1 MRNRIIFIYIY
12 SVSGFLCTFANKN
25 NLLDGMMKLVRIY
38 IYIIT
43 VALLLGGCSVSKFI
57 PEGQYLLDE
66 VHISSDNKEIKSSE
80 MYSYVRQKPNSKWFS
95 LVKLP
100 MYIYCASGKDSTKWI
115 NKILRKMGDA
125 PRIYDAD
132 VAEETRLQILGAV
145 QNKGYL
151 GAQVSLEE
159 RTQKNKL
166 DTYYKISS
174 GRPYVVSSMKYN
186 IEDYVIRGLLMKD
199 SVSSN
204 LKEGMVFNVNVLE
217 DERNRITQ
225 YLLNRGFYRF
235 NKDYITFQADTVGGT
250 YQIDLTMN
258 IALSDRTEGNLVP
271 LHRQYKIRSVN
282 YLMDMDN
289 VPAVTSALSSDTVR
303 YDGINILYDK
313 ELFLRPGVISSHNRI
328 VPGKLYSNRDV
339 MATYSSLS
347 RLGILKYSNIRFAE
361 HVENDSA
368 YLDAFVSLSRNK
380 NKMLSFQIEGT
391 NSAGDLG
398 AAASVTYTHRNL
410 FKGSETF
417 NIKVRGAYEAVTGL
431 EGYANN
437 NYTEYGV
444 ESSLEF
450 PEFMF
455 PFLKSDFKKSVN
467 ANSQVSAKYNWQIR
481 PEFERTLASA
491 AWSYRWNSRK
501 RASHRLDVLDINYIY
516 MPYRSNTFIEY
527 LNYMDEINPL
537 LRYSYEDLFIVRL
550 GYTYTYNSAGVSTQQ
565 TAKKSSYSI
574 RFNIEESGNL
584 IYGFSKLIHKR
595 PSDGESFRM
604 GNISF
609 AQYVKAD
616 LDYAKNIMIDER
628 NSLVFHIGTGIAVPY
643 GNSKSLPF
651 EKLYFSGGANSVR
664 GWSVRSLGPGRYGG
678 AAGSLDYVNHTG
690 DIKLDLNVEYRTH
703 LFWKLNGAA
712 FIDAGNVWTLKR
724 RYSDSTGQFAFKR
737 FYKEIAVSYG
747 LGVRFDLDFLIIRF
761 DGGMKAINPMG
772 KGKYRFPVIIP
783 DFSRDFAFHFAV
795 GYPF

>member
-1 MRNRIIFIYIY
+1 M
-12 SVSGFLCTFANKN
+12 VKKA
-25 NLLDGMMKLVRIY
+25 RIY
-38 IYIIT
+38 IYFLT
-43 VALLLGGCSVSKFI
+43 VLLLLSGCSVSKFI
-57 PEGQYLLDE
+57 PDGQYLLDE
-66 VHISSDNKEIKSSE
+66 VHVRSDNKEIKSSE

-115 NKILRKMGDA
+115 NKLLRKMGDA
-125 PRIYDAD
+125 PRIYDPS
-132 VAEETRLQILGAV
+132 VAEETRMQILSAV

-151 GAQVSLEE
+151 GAEVVLEE
-159 RTQKNKL
+159 KLKKNKI
-166 DTYYKISS
+166 DAYYRISTGNPYMISS
-174 GRPYVVSSMKYN
+174 INYN
-186 IEDYVIRGLLMKD
+186 IEDYVIRDLLMND
-199 SVSSN
+199 SIHSN
-204 LKEGMVFNVNVLE
+204 LVEGMRFNVNVLE
-217 DERNRITQ
+217 EERNRITQ

-235 NKDYITFQADTVGGT
+235 NKDYITFQADTVNGT
-250 YQIDLTMN
+250 YRIDLTMN
-258 IALSDRTEGNLVP
+258 IALNEQNNGNYNS
-271 LHRQYKIRSVN
+271 LHRQYKVRKVN
-282 YLMDMDN
+282 YLMDIDN
-289 VPAVTSALSSDTVR
+289 LAAVRNNPETDTVEYNQLSIIYNDR
-303 YDGINILYDK
+303 
-313 ELFLRPGVISSHNRI
+313 LFLRPGVIASHNRI
-328 VPGKLYSNRDV
+328 ESGKLYSNRDV
-339 MATYSSLS
+339 MATYSSLA
-347 RLGILKYSNIRFAE
+347 RLGILKYSNIRFVE
-361 HVENDSA
+361 HFENDSA
-368 YLDAFVSLSRNK
+368 YLDAYVSLSRNK
-380 NKMLSFQIEGT
+380 NKTLAFQIEGT

-417 NIKVRGAYEAVTGL
+417 NIKLRGAYEAVTGL

-437 NYTEYGV
+437 NYTEYGI
-444 ESSLEF
+444 ETSLEF

-467 ANSQVSAKYNWQIR
+467 AKSQVSAKYNWQIR

-491 AWSYRWNSRK
+491 AWSYRWNSKK

-584 IYGFSKLIHKR
+584 IYGLSKLIHKK
-595 PSDGESFRM
+595 PSDGESYRV

-609 AQYVKAD
+609 AQYIKMD
-616 LDYAKNIMIDER
+616 FDFAKNIMIDDR
-628 NSLVFHIGTGIAVPY
+628 NALVFHIGTGIAVPY

-664 GWSVRSLGPGRYGG
+664 GWSVRSLGPGGYRG
-678 AAGSLDYVNHTG
+678 ASGSLDYVNHTG
-690 DIKLDLNVEYRTH
+690 DIKLDMNVEYRTH

-712 FIDAGNVWTLKR
+712 FIDAGNVWTLKD
-724 RYSDSTGQFAFKR
+724 RYSDSTGQFSFRR

-747 LGVRFDLDFLIIRF
+747 LGIRFDLDFLILRF
-761 DGGMKAINPMG
+761 DGGMKAVNPMETG
-772 KGKYRFPVIIP
+772 IDRFPLIKP

>member
-1 MRNRIIFIYIY
+1 M
-12 SVSGFLCTFANKN
+12 V
-25 NLLDGMMKLVRIY
+25 DLVRKY
-38 IYIIT
+38 IYIVVT
-43 VALLLGGCSVSKFI
+43 ALLLVGCSVSKFV
-57 PEGQYLLDE
+57 PEGKYLLDE

-100 MYIYCASGKDSTKWI
+100 MYIYCSSGKDSTKWI

-125 PRIYDAD
+125 PRIYDAR
-132 VAEETRLQILGAV
+132 VAEETRMQILGAV

-159 RTQKNKL
+159 KIKKNRL
-166 DTYYKISS
+166 DTYYRISS
-174 GRPYVVSSMKYN
+174 GKPYIISSIDYN
-186 IEDYVIRGLLMKD
+186 VEDYVIRDLLMND
-199 SVSSN
+199 SIHSG
-204 LKEGMVFNVNVLE
+204 LKVGERFDVNQLE
-217 DERNRITQ
+217 EERNKITQ
-225 YLLNRGFYRF
+225 FLLNRGYYRF
-235 NKDYITFQADTVGGT
+235 NKDYITFQADTVNGT
-250 YQIDLTMN
+250 YRIDLTMN
-258 IALSDRTEGNLVP
+258 IGLNNMPNSSETS
-271 LHRQYKIRSVN
+271 LHRQYSIRNVN
-282 YLMDMDN
+282 YLMDLDYSLN
-289 VPAVTSALSSDTVR
+289 NGVNLDTMS
-303 YDGINILYDK
+303 YGGINILYDK
-313 ELFLRPGVISSHNRI
+313 KLFLRPGVIDSHNRI

-339 MATYSSLS
+339 MSTYSSLS
-347 RLGILKYSNIRFAE
+347 RLGILKYSNIRFVE
-361 HVENDSA
+361 HLENDSA
-368 YLDAFVSLSRNK
+368 YLDAFVSLSKNK
-380 NKMLSFQIEGT
+380 NKMLSFQVEGT

-417 NIKVRGAYEAVTGL
+417 TIKVRGAYEAVTGL

-444 ESSLEF
+444 ESSLDF

-455 PFLKSDFKKSVN
+455 PFLTSDFKKRVN
-467 ANSQVSAKYNWQIR
+467 AKSEVSIKYNWQIR

-491 AWSYRWNSRK
+491 AWSYRWNSGR
-501 RASHRLDVLDINYIY
+501 RANHRLDVLDINYIY

-527 LNYMDEINPL
+527 LNYMDEVNPL

-550 GYTYTYNSAGVSTQQ
+550 GYTYTYNSAGVTTQQ

-584 IYGFSKLIHKR
+584 IYGFSKLIHKK

-609 AQYVKAD
+609 AQYVKTD
-616 LDYAKNIMIDER
+616 FDFAKNIMIDDR
-628 NSLVFHIGTGIAVPY
+628 NSLVFHIATGVAIPY

-664 GWSVRSLGPGRYGG
+664 GWSVRSLGPGRYHGNS
-678 AAGSLDYVNHTG
+678 GSLDYVNHTG

-712 FIDAGNVWTLKR
+712 FIDAGNVWTLKS
-724 RYSDSTGQFAFKR
+724 RYSDDTGQFAFNR

-747 LGVRFDLDFLIIRF
+747 LGVRFDLDFLILRF
-761 DGGMKAINPMG
+761 DGGMKAINPMESG
-772 KGKYRFPVIIP
+772 ADRFPVIKP

>member
-1 MRNRIIFIYIY
+1 M
-12 SVSGFLCTFANKN
+12 VKKA
-25 NLLDGMMKLVRIY
+25 RIY
-38 IYIIT
+38 IYFLT
-43 VALLLGGCSVSKFI
+43 VLLLLSGCSVSKFI
-57 PEGQYLLDE
+57 PDGQYLLDE
-66 VHISSDNKEIKSSE
+66 VHVRSDNREIKSSE

-115 NKILRKMGDA
+115 NKLLRKMGDA
-125 PRIYDAD
+125 PRIYDPS
-132 VAEETRLQILGAV
+132 VAEETRMQILSAV

-151 GAQVSLEE
+151 GAEVVLEE
-159 RTQKNKL
+159 KLKKNKI
-166 DTYYKISS
+166 DAYYRISTGNPYMISS
-174 GRPYVVSSMKYN
+174 INYN
-186 IEDYVIRGLLMKD
+186 IEDYVIRDLLMND
-199 SVSSN
+199 SIHSN
-204 LKEGMVFNVNVLE
+204 LVEGMRFNVNVLE
-217 DERNRITQ
+217 EERNRITQ

-235 NKDYITFQADTVGGT
+235 NKDYITFQADTVNGT
-250 YQIDLTMN
+250 YRIDLTMN
-258 IALSDRTEGNLVP
+258 IALNEQNNGNYNS
-271 LHRQYKIRSVN
+271 LHRQYKVRKVN
-282 YLMDMDN
+282 YLMDIDN
-289 VPAVTSALSSDTVR
+289 LAAVRNNPETDTVE
-303 YDGINILYDK
+303 YNQLSIIYNDK
-313 ELFLRPGVISSHNRI
+313 LFLRPGVIASHNRI
-328 VPGKLYSNRDV
+328 ESGKLYSNRDV
-339 MATYSSLS
+339 MSTYSSLA
-347 RLGILKYSNIRFAE
+347 RLGILKYSNIRFVE
-361 HVENDSA
+361 HFENDSA
-368 YLDAFVSLSRNK
+368 YLDAYVSLSRNK
-380 NKMLSFQIEGT
+380 NKTLAFQIEGT

-417 NIKVRGAYEAVTGL
+417 NIKLRGAYEAVTGL

-437 NYTEYGV
+437 NYTEYGI
-444 ESSLEF
+444 ETSLEF

-467 ANSQVSAKYNWQIR
+467 AKSQVSAKYNWQIR

-584 IYGFSKLIHKR
+584 IYGLSKLIHNK
-595 PSDGESFRM
+595 PLDGESYRV

-609 AQYVKAD
+609 AQYVK
-616 LDYAKNIMIDER
+616 LDFDFAKNIMIDDR
-628 NSLVFHIGTGIAVPY
+628 NALVFHIGTGVAVPY

-664 GWSVRSLGPGRYGG
+664 GWSVRSLGPGGYRG
-678 AAGSLDYVNHTG
+678 ASGSLDYVNHTG
-690 DIKLDLNVEYRTH
+690 DIKLDMNVEYRTH

-712 FIDAGNVWTLKR
+712 FIDAGNVWTLKD
-724 RYSDSTGQFAFKR
+724 RYSDSTGQFSFKR

-747 LGVRFDLDFLIIRF
+747 LGIRFDLDFLILRF
-761 DGGMKAINPMG
+761 DGGMKAINPMETG
-772 KGKYRFPVIIP
+772 VDRYPLIKP

>member
-1 MRNRIIFIYIY
+1 M
-12 SVSGFLCTFANKN
+12 VKKA
-25 NLLDGMMKLVRIY
+25 RIY
-38 IYIIT
+38 IYFLT
-43 VALLLGGCSVSKFI
+43 VLLLLSGCSVSKFI
-57 PEGQYLLDE
+57 PDGQYLLDE
-66 VHISSDNKEIKSSE
+66 VHVRSDNKEIKSSE

-115 NKILRKMGDA
+115 NKLLRKMGDA
-125 PRIYDAD
+125 PRIYDPS
-132 VAEETRLQILGAV
+132 VAEETRMQILSAV

-151 GAQVSLEE
+151 GAEVVLEE
-159 RTQKNKL
+159 KLKKNKI
-166 DTYYKISS
+166 DAYYRISTGNPYMISS
-174 GRPYVVSSMKYN
+174 INYN
-186 IEDYVIRGLLMKD
+186 IEDYVIRDLLMND
-199 SVSSN
+199 SIHNN
-204 LKEGMVFNVNVLE
+204 LVEGMRFNVNVLE
-217 DERNRITQ
+217 EERNRITQ
-225 YLLNRGFYRF
+225 FLLNRGFYRF
-235 NKDYITFQADTVGGT
+235 NKDYITFQADTVNGT
-250 YQIDLTMN
+250 YRIDLTMN
-258 IALSDRTEGNLVP
+258 IALNEQNNGNNNS
-271 LHRQYKIRSVN
+271 LHRQYKIRKVN
-282 YLMDMDN
+282 YLMDIDN
-289 VPAVTSALSSDTVR
+289 LAAVRNNPETDTVE
-303 YDGINILYDK
+303 YNQLSIIYNDK
-313 ELFLRPGVISSHNRI
+313 LFLRPGVIASHNRI
-328 VPGKLYSNRDV
+328 ESGKLYSNRDV
-339 MATYSSLS
+339 MSTYSSLA
-347 RLGILKYSNIRFAE
+347 RLGILKYSNIRFVE
-361 HVENDSA
+361 HFENDSA
-368 YLDAFVSLSRNK
+368 YLDAYVSLSRNK
-380 NKMLSFQIEGT
+380 NKTLAFQIEGT

-417 NIKVRGAYEAVTGL
+417 NIKLRGAYEAVTGL

-437 NYTEYGV
+437 NYTEYGI
-444 ESSLEF
+444 ETSLEF

-467 ANSQVSAKYNWQIR
+467 AKSQVSAKYNWQIR

-491 AWSYRWNSRK
+491 AWSYRWNSKK

-584 IYGFSKLIHKR
+584 IYGLSKLIHKK
-595 PSDGESFRM
+595 PSDGESYRV

-609 AQYVKAD
+609 AQYVKMD
-616 LDYAKNIMIDER
+616 FDFAKNIMIDDR
-628 NSLVFHIGTGIAVPY
+628 NALVFHIGTGVAVPY

-664 GWSVRSLGPGRYGG
+664 GWSVRSLGPGGYRG
-678 AAGSLDYVNHTG
+678 ASGSLDYVNHTG
-690 DIKLDLNVEYRTH
+690 DIKLDMNVEYRTH

-712 FIDAGNVWTLKR
+712 FIDAGNVWTLKD
-724 RYSDSTGQFAFKR
+724 RYSDSTGQFSFRR

-747 LGVRFDLDFLIIRF
+747 LGIRFDLDFLILRF
-761 DGGMKAINPMG
+761 DGGMKAVNPMETG
-772 KGKYRFPVIIP
+772 IDRFPLIKP

>member
-1 MRNRIIFIYIY
+1 M
-12 SVSGFLCTFANKN
+12 V
-25 NLLDGMMKLVRIY
+25 DLVRKY
-38 IYIIT
+38 IYIVVT
-43 VALLLGGCSVSKFI
+43 ALLLVGCSVSKFV
-57 PEGQYLLDE
+57 PEGKYLLDE

-100 MYIYCASGKDSTKWI
+100 MYIYCSSGKDSTKWI

-125 PRIYDAD
+125 PRIYDAR
-132 VAEETRLQILGAV
+132 VAEETRMQILGAV

-159 RTQKNKL
+159 KIKKNKL
-166 DTYYKISS
+166 DTYYRISS
-174 GRPYVVSSMKYN
+174 GKPYIISSIDYN
-186 IEDYVIRGLLMKD
+186 VEDYVIRDLLMND
-199 SVSSN
+199 SIHSG
-204 LKEGMVFNVNVLE
+204 LKVGERFDVNQLE
-217 DERNRITQ
+217 EERNKITQ
-225 YLLNRGFYRF
+225 FLLNRGYYRF
-235 NKDYITFQADTVGGT
+235 NKDYITFQADTVNGT
-250 YQIDLTMN
+250 YRIDLTMN
-258 IALSDRTEGNLVP
+258 IGLNNMSNSSETS
-271 LHRQYKIRSVN
+271 LHRQYSIRNVN
-282 YLMDMDN
+282 YLMDLDYSLN
-289 VPAVTSALSSDTVR
+289 NGVNLDTMS
-303 YDGINILYDK
+303 YGGINILYDK
-313 ELFLRPGVISSHNRI
+313 KLFLRPGVIDSHNRI
-328 VPGKLYSNRDV
+328 VSGKLYSNRDV
-339 MATYSSLS
+339 MSTYSSLS
-347 RLGILKYSNIRFAE
+347 RLGILKYSNIRFVE
-361 HVENDSA
+361 HLENDST
-368 YLDAFVSLSRNK
+368 YLDAFVSLSKNK
-380 NKMLSFQIEGT
+380 NKMLSFQVEGT

-417 NIKVRGAYEAVTGL
+417 TIKVRGAYEAVTGL

-444 ESSLEF
+444 ESSLDF

-455 PFLKSDFKKSVN
+455 PFLTSDFKKRVN
-467 ANSQVSAKYNWQIR
+467 AKSEVSIKYNWQIR

-491 AWSYRWNSRK
+491 AWSYRWNSGR
-501 RASHRLDVLDINYIY
+501 RANHRLDVLDINYIY

-527 LNYMDEINPL
+527 LNYMDEVNPL

-550 GYTYTYNSAGVSTQQ
+550 GYTYTYNSAGVTTQQ

-584 IYGFSKLIHKR
+584 IYGFSKLIHKK

-609 AQYVKAD
+609 AQYVKTD
-616 LDYAKNIMIDER
+616 FDFAKNIMIDDR
-628 NSLVFHIGTGIAVPY
+628 NSLVFHIATGVAIPY

-664 GWSVRSLGPGRYGG
+664 GWSVRSLGPGRYHGNS
-678 AAGSLDYVNHTG
+678 GSLDYVNHTG

-712 FIDAGNVWTLKR
+712 FIDAGNVWTLKS
-724 RYSDSTGQFAFKR
+724 RYSDDTGQFAFNR

-747 LGVRFDLDFLIIRF
+747 LGVRFDLDFLILRF
-761 DGGMKAINPMG
+761 DGGMKAINPMESG
-772 KGKYRFPVIIP
+772 ADRFPVIKP
-783 DFSRDFAFHFAV
+783 DFSRDFVFHFAV

>member
-1 MRNRIIFIYIY
+1 M
-12 SVSGFLCTFANKN
+12 V
-25 NLLDGMMKLVRIY
+25 DLVRKY
-38 IYIIT
+38 IYIVVT
-43 VALLLGGCSVSKFI
+43 ALLLVGCSVSKFV
-57 PEGQYLLDE
+57 PEGKYLLDE

-95 LVKLP
+95 IVKLP
-100 MYIYCASGKDSTKWI
+100 MYIYCSSGKDSTKWI

-125 PRIYDAD
+125 PRIYDAR
-132 VAEETRLQILGAV
+132 VAEETRMQILGAV

-159 RTQKNKL
+159 KIKKNKL
-166 DTYYKISS
+166 DTYYRISS
-174 GRPYVVSSMKYN
+174 GKPYIISSIDYN
-186 IEDYVIRGLLMKD
+186 VEDYVIRDLLMND
-199 SVSSN
+199 SIHSG
-204 LKEGMVFNVNVLE
+204 LKVGERFDVNQLE
-217 DERNRITQ
+217 EERNKITQ
-225 YLLNRGFYRF
+225 FLLNRGYYRF
-235 NKDYITFQADTVGGT
+235 NKDYITFQADTVNGT
-250 YQIDLTMN
+250 YRIDLTMN
-258 IALSDRTEGNLVP
+258 IGLNNMPNSSETS
-271 LHRQYKIRSVN
+271 LHRQYSIRNVN
-282 YLMDMDN
+282 YLMDVDYSPN
-289 VPAVTSALSSDTVR
+289 NGANLDTMS
-303 YDGINILYDK
+303 YGGINILYDK
-313 ELFLRPGVISSHNRI
+313 KLFLRPGVIDSHNRI

-339 MATYSSLS
+339 MSTYSSLS
-347 RLGILKYSNIRFAE
+347 RLGILKYSNIRFVE
-361 HVENDSA
+361 HLENDSA
-368 YLDAFVSLSRNK
+368 YLDAFVSLSKNK

-417 NIKVRGAYEAVTGL
+417 TIKVRGAYEAVTGL

-444 ESSLEF
+444 ESSLDF

-455 PFLKSDFKKSVN
+455 PFLTSDFKKRVN
-467 ANSQVSAKYNWQIR
+467 AKSEVSIKYNWQIR

-491 AWSYRWNSRK
+491 AWSYRWNSGR
-501 RASHRLDVLDINYIY
+501 RANHRLDVLDINYIY

-527 LNYMDEINPL
+527 LNYMDEVNPL

-550 GYTYTYNSAGVSTQQ
+550 GYTYTYNSAGVTTQQ

-574 RFNIEESGNL
+574 RLNIEESGNL
-584 IYGFSKLIHKR
+584 IYGFSKLIHKK

-609 AQYVKAD
+609 AQYVKTD
-616 LDYAKNIMIDER
+616 FDFAKNIMIDDR
-628 NSLVFHIGTGIAVPY
+628 NSLVFHIATGVAIPY

-664 GWSVRSLGPGRYGG
+664 GWSVRSLGPGRYHGNS
-678 AAGSLDYVNHTG
+678 GSLDYVNHTG

-712 FIDAGNVWTLKR
+712 FIDAGNVWTLKS
-724 RYSDSTGQFAFKR
+724 RYSDDAGQFAFNR

-747 LGVRFDLDFLIIRF
+747 LGVRFDLDFLILRF
-761 DGGMKAINPMG
+761 DGGMKAINPMESG
-772 KGKYRFPVIIP
+772 ADRFPVIRP

>member
-1 MRNRIIFIYIY
+1 M
-12 SVSGFLCTFANKN
+12 V
-25 NLLDGMMKLVRIY
+25 DLVRKY
-38 IYIIT
+38 IYIVVT
-43 VALLLGGCSVSKFI
+43 ALLLVGCSVSKFV
-57 PEGQYLLDE
+57 PEGKYLLDE

-95 LVKLP
+95 LVKFP
-100 MYIYCASGKDSTKWI
+100 MYIYCSSGKDSTKWI

-125 PRIYDAD
+125 PRIYDAR
-132 VAEETRLQILGAV
+132 VAEETRMQILGAV

-159 RTQKNKL
+159 KIKKNKL
-166 DTYYKISS
+166 DTYYRISS
-174 GRPYVVSSMKYN
+174 GKPYIISSIDYN
-186 IEDYVIRGLLMKD
+186 VEDYVIRELLMND
-199 SVSSN
+199 SIHSG
-204 LKEGMVFNVNVLE
+204 LKVGERFDVNQLE
-217 DERNRITQ
+217 EERNKITQ
-225 YLLNRGFYRF
+225 FLLNRGYYRF
-235 NKDYITFQADTVGGT
+235 NKDYITFQADTVNGT
-250 YQIDLTMN
+250 YRIDLTMN
-258 IALSDRTEGNLVP
+258 IGLNNMPNSSETS
-271 LHRQYKIRSVN
+271 LHRQYSIRNVN
-282 YLMDMDN
+282 YLMDVDYSPN
-289 VPAVTSALSSDTVR
+289 NGVNLDTMS
-303 YDGINILYDK
+303 YGGINILYDK
-313 ELFLRPGVISSHNRI
+313 KLFLRPGVIDSHNRI

-339 MATYSSLS
+339 MSTYSSLS
-347 RLGILKYSNIRFAE
+347 RLGILKYSNIRFVE
-361 HVENDSA
+361 HLENDSA
-368 YLDAFVSLSRNK
+368 YLDAFVSLSKNK
-380 NKMLSFQIEGT
+380 NKMLSFQVEGT

-417 NIKVRGAYEAVTGL
+417 TIKVRGAYEAVTGL

-444 ESSLEF
+444 ESSLDF

-455 PFLKSDFKKSVN
+455 PFLTSDFKKRVN
-467 ANSQVSAKYNWQIR
+467 AKSEVSIKYNWQIR

-491 AWSYRWNSRK
+491 AWSYRWNSGR
-501 RASHRLDVLDINYIY
+501 RANHRLDVLDINYIY

-527 LNYMDEINPL
+527 LNYMDEVNPL

-550 GYTYTYNSAGVSTQQ
+550 GYTYTYNSAGVTTQQ

-584 IYGFSKLIHKR
+584 IYGFSKLIHKK

-609 AQYVKAD
+609 AQYVKTD
-616 LDYAKNIMIDER
+616 FDFAKNIMIDDR
-628 NSLVFHIGTGIAVPY
+628 NSLVFHIATGVAIPY

-664 GWSVRSLGPGRYGG
+664 GWSVRSLGPGRYHGNS
-678 AAGSLDYVNHTG
+678 GSLDYVNHTG

-712 FIDAGNVWTLKR
+712 FIDAGNVWTLKS
-724 RYSDSTGQFAFKR
+724 RYTDDTGQFAFNR

-747 LGVRFDLDFLIIRF
+747 LGVRFDLDFLILRF
-761 DGGMKAINPMG
+761 DGGMKAINPMESG
-772 KGKYRFPVIIP
+772 ADRFPVIRP

>member
-1 MRNRIIFIYIY
+1 M
-12 SVSGFLCTFANKN
+12 VKKA
-25 NLLDGMMKLVRIY
+25 RIY
-38 IYIIT
+38 IYFLT
-43 VALLLGGCSVSKFI
+43 VLLLLSGCSVSKFI
-57 PEGQYLLDE
+57 PDGKYLLDE
-66 VHISSDNKEIKSSE
+66 VHVRSDNKEIKSSE

-115 NKILRKMGDA
+115 NKLLRKMGDA
-125 PRIYDAD
+125 PRIYDPS
-132 VAEETRLQILGAV
+132 VAEETRMQILSAV

-151 GAQVSLEE
+151 GAEVVLEE
-159 RTQKNKL
+159 KLKKNKI
-166 DTYYKISS
+166 DAYYRISTGNPYMISS
-174 GRPYVVSSMKYN
+174 INYN
-186 IEDYVIRGLLMKD
+186 IEDYVIRDLLMND
-199 SVSSN
+199 SIHSN
-204 LKEGMVFNVNVLE
+204 LVEGMRFNVNVLE
-217 DERNRITQ
+217 EERNRITQ

-235 NKDYITFQADTVGGT
+235 NKDYITFQADTVNGT
-250 YQIDLTMN
+250 YRIDLTMN
-258 IALSDRTEGNLVP
+258 IALNEQNDGNNNS
-271 LHRQYKIRSVN
+271 LHRQYKVRKVN
-282 YLMDMDN
+282 YLMDIDN
-289 VPAVTSALSSDTVR
+289 LAAVRNNPETDTVE
-303 YDGINILYDK
+303 YNQLSIIYNDK
-313 ELFLRPGVISSHNRI
+313 LFLRPGVIASHNRI
-328 VPGKLYSNRDV
+328 ESGKLYSNRDV
-339 MATYSSLS
+339 MSTYSSLA
-347 RLGILKYSNIRFAE
+347 RLGILKYSNIRFVE
-361 HVENDSA
+361 HFENDSA
-368 YLDAFVSLSRNK
+368 YLDAYVSLSRNK
-380 NKMLSFQIEGT
+380 NKTLAFQIEGT

-417 NIKVRGAYEAVTGL
+417 NIKLRGAYEAVTGL

-437 NYTEYGV
+437 NYTEYGI
-444 ESSLEF
+444 ETSLEF

-467 ANSQVSAKYNWQIR
+467 AKSQVSAKYNWQIR

-584 IYGFSKLIHKR
+584 IYGLSKLIHKK
-595 PSDGESFRM
+595 PLDGESYRV

-609 AQYVKAD
+609 AQYVK
-616 LDYAKNIMIDER
+616 LDFDFAKNIMIDDR
-628 NSLVFHIGTGIAVPY
+628 NALVFHIGTGVAVPY

-664 GWSVRSLGPGRYGG
+664 GWSVRSLGPGGYRG
-678 AAGSLDYVNHTG
+678 ASGSLDYVNHTG
-690 DIKLDLNVEYRTH
+690 DIKLDMNVEYRTH

-712 FIDAGNVWTLKR
+712 FIDAGNVWTLKD
-724 RYSDSTGQFAFKR
+724 RYSDSTGQFSFKR

-747 LGVRFDLDFLIIRF
+747 LGIRFDLDFLILRF
-761 DGGMKAINPMG
+761 DGGMKAINPMETG
-772 KGKYRFPVIIP
+772 VDRYPLIKP

>member
-1 MRNRIIFIYIY
+1 MMNQFRTYIFTIII
-12 SVSGFLCTFANKN
+12 S
-25 NLLDGMMKLVRIY
+25 
-38 IYIIT
+38 
-43 VALLLGGCSVSKFI
+43 LLLGGCSVGKFI

-66 VHISSDNKEIKSSE
+66 VHISSDNSEIKSSE

-115 NKILRKMGDA
+115 NRFLHRIGDA
-125 PRIYDAD
+125 PRIYDPS

-151 GAQVSLEE
+151 SAQVSLEE
-159 RTQKNKL
+159 RKKKNKL
-166 DTYYKISS
+166 DAYYKVSSGKPYMISS
-174 GRPYVVSSMKYN
+174 VNYN
-186 IEDYVIRGLLMKD
+186 VEDYVIRGLLMND
-199 SVSSN
+199 SVKSG
-204 LKEGMVFNVNVLE
+204 LKEGMRFNVNMLE
-217 DERNRITQ
+217 EERNKIAQ
-225 YLLNRGFYRF
+225 YLLNRGYYRF
-235 NKDYITFQADTVGGT
+235 NKDYITFQADTVRGT
-250 YQIDLTMN
+250 YKIDLTMN
-258 IALSDRTEGNLVP
+258 ISLSSNRGESTGS
-271 LHRQYKIRSVN
+271 LHRQYEIRSVN
-282 YLMDMDN
+282 YILDGDN
-289 VPAVTSALSSDTVR
+289 AYAANESSTVDTIQ
-303 YDGINILYDK
+303 YDGINILYDDK
-313 ELFLRPGVISSHNRI
+313 LFLRPGVIASHNRI

-339 MATYSSLS
+339 MSTYSSLS
-347 RLGILKYSNIRFAE
+347 RLGILKYSNIRFVE
-361 HVENDSA
+361 HLDNDSA
-368 YLDAFVSLSRNK
+368 YLDAYVSLSKNK
-380 NKMLSFQIEGT
+380 NKTLSFQVEGT

-431 EGYANN
+431 EGYSNN

-444 ESSLEF
+444 ETSLEF

-467 ANSQVSAKYNWQIR
+467 AKSQVSAKYNWQIR

-491 AWSYRWNSRK
+491 AWSYRWNSRR

-516 MPYRSNTFIEY
+516 MPYRSKTFIEY

-584 IYGFSKLIHKR
+584 IYGFSKLIHGK

-609 AQYVKAD
+609 AQYVKTD
-616 LDYAKNIMIDER
+616 FDYAKNIMIDDR
-628 NSLVFHIGTGIAVPY
+628 NAVVFHIGTGIAIPY

-664 GWSVRSLGPGRYGG
+664 GWSVRSLGPGGYRG
-678 AAGSLDYVNHTG
+678 ASGSLDYVNHTG
-690 DIKLDLNVEYRTH
+690 DIKLDMNVEYRTH
-703 LFWKLNGAA
+703 LFWKLNAAA
-712 FIDAGNVWTLKR
+712 FIDAGNVWTLKN
-724 RYSDSTGQFAFKR
+724 RYSDPTGQFAFNR

-747 LGVRFDLDFLIIRF
+747 LGIRFDLDFLILRF
-761 DGGMKAINPMG
+761 DGGMKAVNPMG
-772 KGKYRFPVIIP
+772 SGIERFPLIVP

>member
-1 MRNRIIFIYIY
+1 M
-12 SVSGFLCTFANKN
+12 V
-25 NLLDGMMKLVRIY
+25 DLVRKY
-38 IYIIT
+38 IYIVVT
-43 VALLLGGCSVSKFI
+43 ALLLVGCSVSKFV
-57 PEGQYLLDE
+57 PEGKYLLDE

-100 MYIYCASGKDSTKWI
+100 MYIYCSSGKDSTKWI

-125 PRIYDAD
+125 PRIYDAR
-132 VAEETRLQILGAV
+132 VAEETRMQILGAV

-151 GAQVSLEE
+151 GAQVYLEE
-159 RTQKNKL
+159 KIKKNRL
-166 DTYYKISS
+166 DTYYRISS
-174 GRPYVVSSMKYN
+174 GKPYIISSIDYN
-186 IEDYVIRGLLMKD
+186 VEDYVIRDLLMND
-199 SVSSN
+199 SIHSG
-204 LKEGMVFNVNVLE
+204 LKVGERFDVNQLE
-217 DERNRITQ
+217 EERNKITQ
-225 YLLNRGFYRF
+225 FLLNRGYYRF
-235 NKDYITFQADTVGGT
+235 NKDYITFQADTVNGT
-250 YQIDLTMN
+250 YRIDLTMN
-258 IALSDRTEGNLVP
+258 IGLNNMPNSSETS
-271 LHRQYKIRSVN
+271 LHRQYSIRNVN
-282 YLMDMDN
+282 YLMDVDYSPN
-289 VPAVTSALSSDTVR
+289 NGVNLDTMS
-303 YDGINILYDK
+303 YGGINILYDK
-313 ELFLRPGVISSHNRI
+313 KLFLRPGVIDSHNRI

-339 MATYSSLS
+339 MSTYSSLS
-347 RLGILKYSNIRFAE
+347 RLGILKYSNIRFVE
-361 HVENDSA
+361 HLENDSA
-368 YLDAFVSLSRNK
+368 YLDAFVSLSKNK

-417 NIKVRGAYEAVTGL
+417 TIKVRGAYEAVTGL

-444 ESSLEF
+444 ESSLDF

-455 PFLKSDFKKSVN
+455 PFLTSDFKKRVN
-467 ANSQVSAKYNWQIR
+467 AKSEVSMKYNWQIR

-491 AWSYRWNSRK
+491 AWSYRWNSGR
-501 RASHRLDVLDINYIY
+501 RANHRLDVLDINYIY

-527 LNYMDEINPL
+527 LNYMDEVNPL

-550 GYTYTYNSAGVSTQQ
+550 GYTYTYNSAGVTTQQ

-584 IYGFSKLIHKR
+584 IYGFSKLIHKK

-609 AQYVKAD
+609 AQYVKTD
-616 LDYAKNIMIDER
+616 FDFAKNIMIDDR
-628 NSLVFHIGTGIAVPY
+628 NSLVFHIATGVAIPY

-664 GWSVRSLGPGRYGG
+664 GWSVRSLGPGRYHGNS
-678 AAGSLDYVNHTG
+678 GSLDYVNHTG

-712 FIDAGNVWTLKR
+712 FIDAGNVWTLKS
-724 RYSDSTGQFAFKR
+724 RYSDDTGQFAFNR

-747 LGVRFDLDFLIIRF
+747 LGVRFDLDFLILRF
-761 DGGMKAINPMG
+761 DGGMKAINPMESG
-772 KGKYRFPVIIP
+772 ADRFPVIKP

>member
-1 MRNRIIFIYIY
+1 M
-12 SVSGFLCTFANKN
+12 V
-25 NLLDGMMKLVRIY
+25 DLVRKY
-38 IYIIT
+38 IYIVVT
-43 VALLLGGCSVSKFI
+43 ALLLVGCSVSKFV
-57 PEGQYLLDE
+57 PEGKYLLDE

-95 LVKLP
+95 LVKFP
-100 MYIYCASGKDSTKWI
+100 MYIYCSSGKDSTKWI

-125 PRIYDAD
+125 PRIYDAR
-132 VAEETRLQILGAV
+132 VAEETRMQILGAV

-159 RTQKNKL
+159 KIKKNKL
-166 DTYYKISS
+166 DTYYRISS
-174 GRPYVVSSMKYN
+174 GKPYIISSIDYN
-186 IEDYVIRGLLMKD
+186 VEDYVIRELLMND
-199 SVSSN
+199 SIHSG
-204 LKEGMVFNVNVLE
+204 LKVGERFDVNQLE
-217 DERNRITQ
+217 EERNKITQ
-225 YLLNRGFYRF
+225 FLLNRGYYRF
-235 NKDYITFQADTVGGT
+235 NKDYITFQADTVNGT
-250 YQIDLTMN
+250 YRIDLTMN
-258 IALSDRTEGNLVP
+258 IGLNNMPNSSETS
-271 LHRQYKIRSVN
+271 LHRQYSIRNVN
-282 YLMDMDN
+282 YLMDVDYSPN
-289 VPAVTSALSSDTVR
+289 NGVNLDTMS
-303 YDGINILYDK
+303 YGGINILYDK
-313 ELFLRPGVISSHNRI
+313 KLFLRPGVIDSHNRI

-339 MATYSSLS
+339 MSTYSSLS
-347 RLGILKYSNIRFAE
+347 RLGILKYSNIRFVE
-361 HVENDSA
+361 HLENDSA
-368 YLDAFVSLSRNK
+368 YLDAFVSLSKNK
-380 NKMLSFQIEGT
+380 NKMLSFQVEGT

-417 NIKVRGAYEAVTGL
+417 TIKVRGAYEAVTGL

-444 ESSLEF
+444 ESSLDF

-455 PFLKSDFKKSVN
+455 PFLTSDFKKRVN
-467 ANSQVSAKYNWQIR
+467 AKSEVSIKYNWQIR

-491 AWSYRWNSRK
+491 AWSYRWNSGR
-501 RASHRLDVLDINYIY
+501 RANHRLDVLDINYIY

-527 LNYMDEINPL
+527 LNYMDEVNPL

-550 GYTYTYNSAGVSTQQ
+550 GYTYTYNSAGVTTQQ

-584 IYGFSKLIHKR
+584 IYGFSKLIHKK

-609 AQYVKAD
+609 AQYVKTD
-616 LDYAKNIMIDER
+616 FDFAKNIMIDDR
-628 NSLVFHIGTGIAVPY
+628 NSLVFHIATGVAIPY

-664 GWSVRSLGPGRYGG
+664 GWSVRSLGPGRYHGNS
-678 AAGSLDYVNHTG
+678 GSLDYVNHTG

-712 FIDAGNVWTLKR
+712 FIDAGNVWTLKS
-724 RYSDSTGQFAFKR
+724 RYTDDTGQFAFNR

-747 LGVRFDLDFLIIRF
+747 LGVRFDLDFLILRF
-761 DGGMKAINPMG
+761 DGGMKAINPMESG
-772 KGKYRFPVIIP
+772 ADRFPVIKP

>member
-1 MRNRIIFIYIY
+1 M
-12 SVSGFLCTFANKN
+12 V
-25 NLLDGMMKLVRIY
+25 DLVRKY
-38 IYIIT
+38 IYIVVT
-43 VALLLGGCSVSKFI
+43 ALLLVGCSVSKFV
-57 PEGQYLLDE
+57 PEGKYLLDE

-100 MYIYCASGKDSTKWI
+100 MYIYCSSGKDSTKWI

-125 PRIYDAD
+125 PRIYDAR
-132 VAEETRLQILGAV
+132 VAEETRMQILGAV

-151 GAQVSLEE
+151 GAQVYLEE
-159 RTQKNKL
+159 KIKKNRL
-166 DTYYKISS
+166 DTYYRISS
-174 GRPYVVSSMKYN
+174 GKPYIISSIDYN
-186 IEDYVIRGLLMKD
+186 VEDYVIRDLLMND
-199 SVSSN
+199 SIHSG
-204 LKEGMVFNVNVLE
+204 LKVGERFDVNQLE
-217 DERNRITQ
+217 EERNKITQ
-225 YLLNRGFYRF
+225 FLLNRGYYRF
-235 NKDYITFQADTVGGT
+235 NKDYITFQADTVNGT
-250 YQIDLTMN
+250 YRIDLTMN
-258 IALSDRTEGNLVP
+258 IGLNNMPNSSETS
-271 LHRQYKIRSVN
+271 LHRQYSIRNVN
-282 YLMDMDN
+282 YLMDVDYSPN
-289 VPAVTSALSSDTVR
+289 NGVNLDTMS
-303 YDGINILYDK
+303 YGGINILYDK
-313 ELFLRPGVISSHNRI
+313 KLFLRPGVIDSHNRI

-339 MATYSSLS
+339 MSTYYSLS
-347 RLGILKYSNIRFAE
+347 RLGILKYSNIRFVE
-361 HVENDSA
+361 HLENDSA
-368 YLDAFVSLSRNK
+368 YLDAFVSLSKNK
-380 NKMLSFQIEGT
+380 NKMLSFQVEGT

-417 NIKVRGAYEAVTGL
+417 TIKVRGAYEAVTGL

-444 ESSLEF
+444 ESSLDF

-455 PFLKSDFKKSVN
+455 PFLTSDFKKRVN
-467 ANSQVSAKYNWQIR
+467 AKSEVSIKYNWQIR

-491 AWSYRWNSRK
+491 AWSYRWNSGR
-501 RASHRLDVLDINYIY
+501 RANHRLDVLDINYIY

-527 LNYMDEINPL
+527 LNYMDEVNPL

-550 GYTYTYNSAGVSTQQ
+550 GYTYTYNSAGVTTQQ

-584 IYGFSKLIHKR
+584 IYGFSKLIHKK

-609 AQYVKAD
+609 AQYVKTD
-616 LDYAKNIMIDER
+616 FDFAKNIMIDDR
-628 NSLVFHIGTGIAVPY
+628 NSLVFHIATGVAIPY

-664 GWSVRSLGPGRYGG
+664 GWSVRSLGPGRYHGNS
-678 AAGSLDYVNHTG
+678 GSLDYVNHTG

-712 FIDAGNVWTLKR
+712 FIDAGNVWTLKS
-724 RYSDSTGQFAFKR
+724 RYSDDTGQFAFNR

-747 LGVRFDLDFLIIRF
+747 LGVRFDLDFLILRF
-761 DGGMKAINPMG
+761 DGGMKAINPMESG
-772 KGKYRFPVIIP
+772 ADRFPVIKP

>member
-1 MRNRIIFIYIY
+1 M
-12 SVSGFLCTFANKN
+12 V
-25 NLLDGMMKLVRIY
+25 DLVRKY
-38 IYIIT
+38 IYIVVT
-43 VALLLGGCSVSKFI
+43 ALLLVGCSVSKFV
-57 PEGQYLLDE
+57 PEGKYLLDE

-100 MYIYCASGKDSTKWI
+100 MYIYCSSGKDSTKWI

-125 PRIYDAD
+125 PRIYDAR
-132 VAEETRLQILGAV
+132 VAEETRMQILGAV

-159 RTQKNKL
+159 KIKKNKL
-166 DTYYKISS
+166 DTYYRISS
-174 GRPYVVSSMKYN
+174 SKPYIISSIDYN
-186 IEDYVIRGLLMKD
+186 VEDYVIRDLLMND
-199 SVSSN
+199 SIHSG
-204 LKEGMVFNVNVLE
+204 LKVGERFDVNQLE
-217 DERNRITQ
+217 EERNKITQ
-225 YLLNRGFYRF
+225 FLLNRGYYRF
-235 NKDYITFQADTVGGT
+235 NKDYITFQADTVNGT
-250 YQIDLTMN
+250 YRIDLTMN
-258 IALSDRTEGNLVP
+258 IGLNNMPNSSETS
-271 LHRQYKIRSVN
+271 LHRQYSIRNVN
-282 YLMDMDN
+282 YLMDLDYSPN
-289 VPAVTSALSSDTVR
+289 NGVNLDTMS
-303 YDGINILYDK
+303 YGGINILYDK
-313 ELFLRPGVISSHNRI
+313 KLFLRPGVIDSHNRI

-339 MATYSSLS
+339 MSTYSSLS
-347 RLGILKYSNIRFAE
+347 RLGILKYSNIRFVE
-361 HVENDSA
+361 HLENDSA
-368 YLDAFVSLSRNK
+368 YLDAFVSLSKNK
-380 NKMLSFQIEGT
+380 NKMLSFQVEGT

-417 NIKVRGAYEAVTGL
+417 TIKVRGAYEAVTGL

-444 ESSLEF
+444 ESSLDF

-455 PFLKSDFKKSVN
+455 PFLTSDFKKRVN
-467 ANSQVSAKYNWQIR
+467 AKSEVSIKYNWQIR

-491 AWSYRWNSRK
+491 AWSYRWNSGR
-501 RASHRLDVLDINYIY
+501 RANHRLDVLDINYIY

-527 LNYMDEINPL
+527 LNYMDEVNPL

-550 GYTYTYNSAGVSTQQ
+550 GYTYTYNSAGVTTQQ

-584 IYGFSKLIHKR
+584 IYGFSKLIHKK

-609 AQYVKAD
+609 AQYVKTD
-616 LDYAKNIMIDER
+616 FDFAKNIMIDDR
-628 NSLVFHIGTGIAVPY
+628 NSLVFHIATGVAIPY

-664 GWSVRSLGPGRYGG
+664 GWSVRSLGPGRYHGNS
-678 AAGSLDYVNHTG
+678 GSLDYVNHTG

-712 FIDAGNVWTLKR
+712 FIDAGNVWTLKS
-724 RYSDSTGQFAFKR
+724 RYTDDTGQFAFNR

-747 LGVRFDLDFLIIRF
+747 LGVRFDLDFLILRF
-761 DGGMKAINPMG
+761 DGGMKAINPMESG
-772 KGKYRFPVIIP
+772 ADRFPVIRP

>member
-1 MRNRIIFIYIY
+1 MMNQFRTYIFTIII
-12 SVSGFLCTFANKN
+12 S
-25 NLLDGMMKLVRIY
+25 
-38 IYIIT
+38 
-43 VALLLGGCSVSKFI
+43 LLLGGCSVGKFI

-66 VHISSDNKEIKSSE
+66 VHISSDNSEIKSSE

-115 NKILRKMGDA
+115 NRLLRRIGDA
-125 PRIYDAD
+125 PRIYDPS

-151 GAQVSLEE
+151 SAQVSLEE
-159 RTQKNKL
+159 RKKKNKL
-166 DTYYKISS
+166 DAYYKVSSGKPYMISS
-174 GRPYVVSSMKYN
+174 VNYN
-186 IEDYVIRGLLMKD
+186 VEDYVIRGLLMND
-199 SVSSN
+199 SVKSG
-204 LKEGMVFNVNVLE
+204 LKEGMRFNVNMLE
-217 DERNRITQ
+217 EERNKIAQ
-225 YLLNRGFYRF
+225 YLLNRGYYRF
-235 NKDYITFQADTVGGT
+235 NKDYITFQADTVRGT
-250 YQIDLTMN
+250 YKIDLTMN
-258 IALSDRTEGNLVP
+258 ISLSSNRGESTGS
-271 LHRQYKIRSVN
+271 LHRQYEIRSVN
-282 YLMDMDN
+282 YILDGDN
-289 VPAVTSALSSDTVR
+289 AYAANESSTVDTIQ
-303 YDGINILYDK
+303 YDGINILYDDK
-313 ELFLRPGVISSHNRI
+313 LFLRPGVIASHNRI

-339 MATYSSLS
+339 MSTYSSLS
-347 RLGILKYSNIRFAE
+347 RLGILKYSNIRFVE
-361 HVENDSA
+361 HLDNDSA
-368 YLDAFVSLSRNK
+368 YLDAYVSLSKNK
-380 NKMLSFQIEGT
+380 NKTLSFQVEGT

-431 EGYANN
+431 EGYSNN

-444 ESSLEF
+444 ETSLEF

-467 ANSQVSAKYNWQIR
+467 AKSQVSAKYNWQIR

-491 AWSYRWNSRK
+491 AWSYRWNSRR

-516 MPYRSNTFIEY
+516 MPYRSKTFIEY

-584 IYGFSKLIHKR
+584 IYGFSKLIHGK

-609 AQYVKAD
+609 AQYVKTD
-616 LDYAKNIMIDER
+616 FDYAKNIMIDDR
-628 NSLVFHIGTGIAVPY
+628 NAVVFHIGTGIAIPY

-664 GWSVRSLGPGRYGG
+664 GWSVRSLGPGGYRG
-678 AAGSLDYVNHTG
+678 ASGSLDYVNHTG
-690 DIKLDLNVEYRTH
+690 DIKLDMNVEYRTH
-703 LFWKLNGAA
+703 LFWKLNAAA
-712 FIDAGNVWTLKR
+712 FIDAGNVWTLKN
-724 RYSDSTGQFAFKR
+724 RYSDSTGQFAFNR
-737 FYKEIAVSYG
+737 FYKEIAVSCG
-747 LGVRFDLDFLIIRF
+747 LGIRFDLDFLILRF
-761 DGGMKAINPMG
+761 DGGMKAVNPMG
-772 KGKYRFPVIIP
+772 SGIERFPLIVP

>member
-1 MRNRIIFIYIY
+1 M
-12 SVSGFLCTFANKN
+12 V
-25 NLLDGMMKLVRIY
+25 DLVRKY
-38 IYIIT
+38 IYIVVT
-43 VALLLGGCSVSKFI
+43 ALLLVGCSVSKFV
-57 PEGQYLLDE
+57 PEGKYLLDE

-100 MYIYCASGKDSTKWI
+100 MYIYCSSGKDSTKWI

-125 PRIYDAD
+125 PRIYDAR
-132 VAEETRLQILGAV
+132 VAEETRMQILGAV

-151 GAQVSLEE
+151 GAHVSLEE
-159 RTQKNKL
+159 KIKKNKL
-166 DTYYKISS
+166 DTYYRISS
-174 GRPYVVSSMKYN
+174 GKPYIISSIDYN
-186 IEDYVIRGLLMKD
+186 VEDYVIRDLLMND
-199 SVSSN
+199 SIHSG
-204 LKEGMVFNVNVLE
+204 LKVGERFDVNQLE
-217 DERNRITQ
+217 EERNKITQ
-225 YLLNRGFYRF
+225 FLLNRGYYRF
-235 NKDYITFQADTVGGT
+235 NKDYITFQADTVNGT
-250 YQIDLTMN
+250 YRIDLTMN
-258 IALSDRTEGNLVP
+258 IGLNNMPNSSETS
-271 LHRQYKIRSVN
+271 LHRQYSIRNVN
-282 YLMDMDN
+282 YLMDLDYSLN
-289 VPAVTSALSSDTVR
+289 NGVNLDTMS
-303 YDGINILYDK
+303 YGGINILYDK
-313 ELFLRPGVISSHNRI
+313 KLFLRPGVIDSHNRI

-339 MATYSSLS
+339 MSTYSSLS
-347 RLGILKYSNIRFAE
+347 RLGILKYSNIRFVE
-361 HVENDSA
+361 HLENDSA
-368 YLDAFVSLSRNK
+368 YLDAFVSLSKNK
-380 NKMLSFQIEGT
+380 NKMLSFQVEGT

-417 NIKVRGAYEAVTGL
+417 TIKVRGAYEAVTGL

-444 ESSLEF
+444 ESSLDF

-455 PFLKSDFKKSVN
+455 PFLTSDFKKRVN
-467 ANSQVSAKYNWQIR
+467 AKSEVSIKYNWQIR

-491 AWSYRWNSRK
+491 AWSYRWNSGR
-501 RASHRLDVLDINYIY
+501 RANHRLDVLDINYIY

-527 LNYMDEINPL
+527 LNYMDEVNPL

-550 GYTYTYNSAGVSTQQ
+550 GYTYTYNSAGVTTQQ

-584 IYGFSKLIHKR
+584 IYGFSKLIHKK

-609 AQYVKAD
+609 AQYVKTD
-616 LDYAKNIMIDER
+616 FDFAKNIMIDDR
-628 NSLVFHIGTGIAVPY
+628 NSLVFHIATGVAIPY

-664 GWSVRSLGPGRYGG
+664 GWSVRSLGPGRYHGNS
-678 AAGSLDYVNHTG
+678 GSLDYVNHTG

-712 FIDAGNVWTLKR
+712 FIDAGNVWTLKS
-724 RYSDSTGQFAFKR
+724 RYSDDTGQFAFNR

-747 LGVRFDLDFLIIRF
+747 LGVRFDLDFLILRF
-761 DGGMKAINPMG
+761 DGGMKAINPMESG
-772 KGKYRFPVIIP
+772 ADRFPVIKP